1 MENGRVDQPIH
12 PIEDAPVF
20 ADERQS
26 KIAELVACRG
36 KVLTSQLT
44 TFLGVSEPTLR
55 KDLTVLE
62 ERGLLK
68 RTHGGAIAIRPPAER
83 DLEVR
88 STQNLS
94 AKQAIAMACLREI
107 NNGEAVFLD
116 SGTTVELVARELG
129 KSRRHV
135 TVVTNAPRAAMEVAA
150 NSAISH
156 ILLGGQL
163 RLVGGSLTG
172 PLTTQMLNLFRINT
186 ALIGVSGITEDGIT
200 VSDFAEAQLKI
211 AVIERAQKVV
221 VPLDHTKIGVVDF
234 TKVCGLDQID
244 VVVTDRSNDNLR
256 RLCDERGIRVV
267 VAGSN
272 SVS

>member
-1 MENGRVDQPIH
+1 MDHPMEDT
-12 PIEDAPVF
+12 PVF

-26 KIAELVACRG
+26 KIAELVAARG

-44 TFLGVSEPTLR
+44 TLLGVSEPTLR

-62 ERGLLK
+62 QRGLLK
-68 RTHGGAIAIRPPAER
+68 RTHGGAVAIRPPVER
-83 DLEVR
+83 ELEVR
-88 STQNLS
+88 STQNHS
-94 AKQAIAMACLREI
+94 AKQAIAVACLREI

-116 SGTTVELVARELG
+116 SGTTVQLVAQELG
-129 KSRRHV
+129 KSRRQL
-135 TVVTNAPRAAMEVAA
+135 TVVTNAPRAAMEIAA

-163 RLVGGSLTG
+163 RLVSGSITG
-172 PLTTQMLNLFRINT
+172 PLTTQLLGLFRINV

-200 VSDFAEAQLKI
+200 VSDFAEAQLKA
-211 AVIERAQKVV
+211 AVIERAQKVI

-244 VVVTDRSNDNLR
+244 VVVTDRCNETLQK
-256 RLCDERGIRVV
+256 LCEERGIRVV
-267 VAGSN
+267 VADSN